1 MVDLLVLFWIWR
13 NCILIKRWIDI
24 TVDALDHGGPIS
36 IPPKIKLTKQCKR
49 SLHKF
54 AVAFYL
60 FVSLSGISKWRV
72 GIKHNLWPAMSVLA
86 LTAMFRDPLGV
97 IAIYR
102 SDECLSVVFPLIV
115 FSNVLFNLK
124 RRIPQMEAALD
135 QQVTPSIG
143 LCTENRS
150 SNTLKVW
157 WYD

>member
-36 IPPKIKLTKQCKR
+36 IPPEIKLTKQCKR

-115 FSNVLFNLK
+115 FNLK
-124 RRIPQMEAALD
+124 DESRARSASN
-135 QQVTPSIG
+135 TWSIG

-150 SNTLKVW
+150 SNTLIVW